1 MRKKDNLTIDDIARE
16 LGVSKT
22 TVSRAISGKGRISD
36 GTRQKV
42 LDYIQQNHYRPNAAA
57 KALADNKTYNL
68 AFVTPRSFISLDLP
82 FVRQSMAAVAE
93 EAFTQNYTILLC
105 LSTDDTPASLT
116 RILERRK
123 VDGVI
128 LSRTVENDSLV
139 DMLCQRG
146 IPFSTIG
153 SLPPHAQGLATVEA
167 DHDHIGG
174 CCAFTLAFLQGTK
187 EKAALL
193 GNDMRYIV
201 NQSRYSGFQYALS
214 QLSYPEENI
223 YLRTG
228 LGKASACA
236 AAVRELL
243 DQGVR
248 RFLCMDDDVC
258 LYTLAA
264 LMEAGI
270 KVPEDVQIASLS
282 DSEKLN
288 NCPVPISALHF
299 DAAELGKTACR
310 ELLRSLRDESYDPKP
325 ILGYRIIARG
335 STL

>member
-1 MRKKDNLTIDDIARE
+1 MTQKRNITIDDIARD

-22 TVSRAISGKGRISD
+22 TVSRAISGKGRISEA
-36 GTRQKV
+36 TREKV
-42 LDYIQQNHYRPNAAA
+42 TQYIQQCNYRPNPSARG
-57 KALADNKTYNL
+57 LAENRTYNL
-68 AFVTPRSFISLDLP
+68 ALVLPKSFIQLDIP
-82 FVRQSMAAVAE
+82 FYRHTMNAICE
-93 EAFTQNYTILLC
+93 EAFLWDYNIVIC
-105 LSTDDTPASLT
+105 LSTEEFPESLRRT
-116 RILERRK
+116 LDNRK

-139 DMLCQRG
+139 DMLCKQE
-146 IPFSTIG
+146 IPFATIG
-153 SLPPHAQGLATVEA
+153 SLPAHAQGLATVEA
-167 DHDHIGG
+167 DHDHVGG

-193 GNDMRYIV
+193 GNDMCYIV
-201 NQSRYSGFQYALS
+201 NQSRYAGFQYALS
-214 QLSYPEENI
+214 QLKYPEENI

-228 LGKASACA
+228 LGKASACT

-243 DQGVR
+243 AQGVR
-248 RFLCMDDDVC
+248 RFLCMDDDTC

-264 LMEAGI
+264 LMEAGM

-288 NCPVPISALHF
+288 NCPIPISALHF
-299 DAAELGKTACR
+299 DATELGKTACR
-310 ELLRSLRDESYDPKP
+310 ELLRSLREEVYDPKP

>member
-128 LSRTVENDSLV
+128 LSRTVENDNLLDILV
-139 DMLCQRG
+139 EQNM
-146 IPFSTIG
+146 PFATLG
-153 SLPPHAQGLATVEA
+153 TLPSQARNTATVEA
-167 DHDHIGG
+167 DHNQTGG
-174 CCAFTLAFLQGTK
+174 CRAFSAGFLRAGAGQM
-187 EKAALL
+187 ALL
-193 GNDMRYIV
+193 GNDISYIV
-201 NQSRYSGFQYALS
+201 NQSRLAGFREALQDTGFDPANVFIRMGIESDTTCS
-214 QLSYPEENI
+214 QVVD
-223 YLRTG
+223 
-228 LGKASACA
+228 A
-236 AAVRELL
+236 LL
-243 DQGVR
+243 LQGVR
-248 RFLCMDDDVC
+248 RFLAMDDEVCVRILEHLHQRRLQPPRDVQLASLC
-258 LYTLAA
+258 DSDKLAA
-264 LMEAGI
+264 DR
-270 KVPEDVQIASLS
+270 KSVV
-282 DSEKLN
+282 
-288 NCPVPISALHF
+288 
-299 DAAELGKTACR
+299 
-310 ELLRSLRDESYDPKP
+310 
-325 ILGYRIIARG
+325 
-335 STL
+335 

>member
-128 LSRTVENDSLV
+128 LSRTVENDNLLDILV
-139 DMLCQRG
+139 EQNM
-146 IPFSTIG
+146 PFATLG
-153 SLPPHAQGLATVEA
+153 TLPSQARNTATVEA
-167 DHDHIGG
+167 DHNQTGG
-174 CCAFTLAFLQGTK
+174 CRAFSAGFLRAGAGQM
-187 EKAALL
+187 ALL
-193 GNDMRYIV
+193 GNDISYIV
-201 NQSRYSGFQYALS
+201 NQSRLAGFREALQDTGFDPANVFIRMGIESDTTCS
-214 QLSYPEENI
+214 QVVD
-223 YLRTG
+223 
-228 LGKASACA
+228 A
-236 AAVRELL
+236 LL
-243 DQGVR
+243 LQGVR
-248 RFLCMDDDVC
+248 RFLAMDDEVCVRILEHLHQRRLQPPRDVQLASLC
-258 LYTLAA
+258 DSDKLAA
-264 LMEAGI
+264 HG
-270 KVPEDVQIASLS
+270 
-282 DSEKLN
+282 
-288 NCPVPISALHF
+288 ISALHF
-299 DAAELGKTACR
+299 DAAELGRVACR
-310 ELLRSLRDESYDPKP
+310 ELLLYLNGSDYDPAP
-325 ILGYRIIARG
+325 RLGYRIEMRE
-335 STL
+335 SM